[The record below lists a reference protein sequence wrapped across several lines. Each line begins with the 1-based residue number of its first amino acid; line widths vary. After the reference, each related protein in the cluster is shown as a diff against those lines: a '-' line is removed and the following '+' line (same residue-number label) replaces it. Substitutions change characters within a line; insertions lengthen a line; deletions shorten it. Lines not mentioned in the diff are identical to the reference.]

1 LVVHTRFG
9 ALHAARY
16 AILHADMTVGDR
28 QAVGAS
34 ATPLATL
41 RSDEIYD
48 RLRADIVQGVLRP
61 NQRLVELDLAERLGV
76 SRTPIRET
84 LQRLALD
91 GLVRRDRSGWVVH
104 EHSPEEIRSIYEVRA
119 ALEGYAAFLA
129 AGRATEDQLRALDD
143 LYPPGDAAFAL
154 PPDEQVELN
163 QRFHDGV
170 IAAAGNS
177 RLAQLCGTGR
187 HYYFNH
193 RIARRYDSEET
204 RRSIEGHRRI
214 LTALA
219 QGNGPAAEAHAREH
233 VDYAL
238 SVVLAKVT

>member
-1 LVVHTRFG
+1 M
-9 ALHAARY
+9 LHAVMAARS
-16 AILHADMTVGDR
+16 R
-28 QAVGAS
+28 QAAAAPATALGA
-34 ATPLATL
+34 L

-48 RLRADIVQGVLRP
+48 RVRADIVQGVLRP
-61 NQRLVELDLAERLGV
+61 NQRLVEVELAEALGV

-104 EHSPEEIRSIYEVRA
+104 EHSAEEIRSIYEVRA

-129 AGRATEDQLRALDD
+129 AGRATEDELRALES
-143 LYPPGDAAFAL
+143 LYPAGDAAVAL

-170 IAAAGNS
+170 ISAAGNS
-177 RLAQLCGTGR
+177 RLAQLCGSGR
-187 HYYFNH
+187 QYYFNH
-193 RIARRYDSEET
+193 RIARRYDVEET

-219 QGNGPAAEAHAREH
+219 QGDGPAAEAHAREH

-238 SVVLAKVT
+238 SIVLAKVT

>member
-1 LVVHTRFG
+1 M
-9 ALHAARY
+9 LHAVMA
-16 AILHADMTVGDR
+16 AGNG
-28 QAVGAS
+28 QAVAAAAS
-34 ATPLATL
+34 PLAPL

-48 RLRADIVQGVLRP
+48 RLRGDIINGALRP
-61 NQRLVELDLAERLGV
+61 NQRLVEVELAARLGV

-84 LQRLALD
+84 LQRLVLD
-91 GLVRRDRSGWVVH
+91 ALVRRDRSGWVVH
-104 EHSPEEIRSIYEVRA
+104 EHSAEEIRSIYEVRA

-129 AGRATEDQLRALDD
+129 AGRATEDQLRALDA
-143 LYPPGDAAFAL
+143 LYPSGDSAIAL

-170 IAAAGNS
+170 IAAAANP

-187 HYYFNH
+187 QYYFNH
-193 RIARRYDSEET
+193 RIARRYDAEET

-214 LTALA
+214 LTALEN
-219 QGNGPAAEAHAREH
+219 GDGPAAEAHAREH

-238 SVVLAKVT
+238 ALVLAKVT